1 MLRAL
6 PPPALPALPA
16 VPGTFG
22 LAPSVAALSMTVA
35 LLFAFTPVQVQAQA
49 PAASVQSSPAKKE
62 LVAKILVL
70 QQPAVEGIATLL
82 AQQPAAQMMQSA
94 NLALQTRVPPEK
106 RDAIAKEIQADV
118 KKYVDEAVPL
128 LRERAIR
135 IAPST
140 VGALLEE
147 RFTEDELRQLV
158 TIMESPVNRKYGQ
171 MNNDL
176 QKALSEKLVAETRG
190 VIEPKVRALEESIY
204 TRFGAEPAADAASA
218 PKARAA
224 TAPKPARAASR

>member
-1 MLRAL
+1 MLRAF
-6 PPPALPALPA
+6 PPPALPA

-22 LAPSVAALSMTVA
+22 LAPSMAALSMTVA
-35 LLFAFTPVQVQAQA
+35 LLFALTPVQAQVTA

-70 QQPAVEGIATLL
+70 QQPAVEGIATML

>member
-6 PPPALPALPA
+6 PPPALFALPA

-224 TAPKPARAASR
+224 AAPKPARAASR

>member
-1 MLRAL
+1 MFQKQPFKIHTL
-6 PPPALPALPA
+6 
-16 VPGTFG
+16 
-22 LAPSVAALSMTVA
+22 ALSLA
-35 LLFAFTPVQVQAQA
+35 LLVPAGAVQAQVTAA
-49 PAASVQSSPAKKE
+49 PAVQSSPAKKE

-70 QQPAVEGIATLL
+70 QQPAVEGIATML

-128 LRERAIR
+128 LRERAVKL
-135 IAPST
+135 APST

-147 RFTEDELRQLV
+147 RFTEDELKQLV
-158 TIMESPVNRKYGQ
+158 VIMESPVNRKYGQ

-176 QKALSEKLVAETRG
+176 QKALSEKLVSETRG
-190 VIEPKVRALEESIY
+190 VIEPKVRVLEESIY
-204 TRFGAEPAADAASA
+204 TRFGTEPAAGAASA
-218 PKARAA
+218 PKAKAA
-224 TAPKPARAASR
+224 VAPKPARAASK